1 MCAGQTEFW
10 VRFEDEDGLMV
21 DQVIQQLKT
30 RLKTL
35 ANYCLVL
42 SVGSMAKE
50 DRV

>member
-1 MCAGQTEFW
+1 MRRPNCFW
-10 VRFEDEDGLMV
+10 VRFEDEDVLMV

-30 RLKTL
+30 RL